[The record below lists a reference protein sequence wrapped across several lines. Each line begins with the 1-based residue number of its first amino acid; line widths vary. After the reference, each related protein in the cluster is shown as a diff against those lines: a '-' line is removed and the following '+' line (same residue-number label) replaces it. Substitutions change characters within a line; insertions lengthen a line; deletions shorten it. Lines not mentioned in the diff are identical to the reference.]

1 MVKRHLERSLRG
13 LRFFVA
19 LLLGAVVC
27 GMAFARESLAADS
40 FPPLEGREPPQSLAE
55 LWEGYDPTAEPLEVE
70 VVREWH
76 ADGIVTQML
85 VYTVGTFRSE
95 PARIA
100 AYYARPA
107 EVARPVPGILQIHGG
122 GQRAERPT
130 VEAYAK
136 NGYASLSINWGGRD
150 LEDTEPGDAGTD
162 WGAVDATQTGH
173 NTHYSS
179 IEPDAK
185 TLDAVA
191 SPRNSN
197 WFLITVAARRG
208 LTLLAAQPE
217 VDADRLG
224 VTGHS
229 MGGRLTV
236 MTTGVDPRVKAA
248 VPSCGGVAAA
258 QEPLLS
264 RAGAAIRRRPDLAPL
279 YMAAIDELPSLRQI
293 TCPIL
298 YLGPHNDFHGMLDQ
312 LYANWREVPSD
323 SIHFS
328 ISPHFNHRHLPE
340 SAFAGPRFFDC
351 VLRDGGWFPKTP
363 RLAVDLEAEGAAPL
377 AVVEP
382 ERPDDV
388 VEVEVFYSSD
398 PHGITRFWRRAKA
411 TRQGSRWVAPCDIST
426 IDQPLFVMA
435 NVRYPQPQAIIGP
448 PWEPISPE
456 TFLVSSWG
464 ETVEAETLQ
473 AAGVEPAQQPQPMI
487 EEDFTDLADWYQ
499 LNPDNLWHRQWVTR
513 KVKDPLWR
521 GRAGARL
528 ALDVLDRR
536 GGELVLTCE
545 FNTWAAFGRTPPGS
559 WYALLPFEGS
569 PDWQTVEV
577 GLEDLRLL
585 SGHDERPTDWSH
597 LTELGIAAT
606 VRSPEDRDE
615 ILAGGRWPEDR
626 QVRRL
631 RWEGGEAPPV
641 TVMSFNIRYGTAN
654 DGENAWPHRRERV
667 IDCIRAANPDLLG
680 TQETLAFQRDELAAG
695 LPGYAWVGVGRDD
708 GGDAGEMAALCYREA
723 RFERVDAGHFWLSP
737 TPENVG
743 SQGWD
748 AALPRIASWVRLRD
762 RQSPAGHEILYLNT
776 HFDHR
781 GGEARV
787 ESARLI
793 RQWLSDH
800 AADCRVIVTGDFNAA
815 EGSEPYDAL
824 FGEAADTDQGLLPL
838 VDTLRAVKPVATADE
853 GTFTGFD
860 AQQIQGARIDW
871 IGCSP
876 DWRIVSAAIDR
887 TSRDGRTPSDHAAVI
902 AVVAAPAEIPRPEDA
917 PQPLSPDAARRTF
930 KLPEG
935 LQVQLVAAEPLICE
949 PSGVC
954 WDAAGRLF
962 VSELHGYNLE
972 GQEDIEQ
979 LNKTGVLDR
988 EVRRIQAPD
997 DAKQRAAANTF
1008 GTIKLLHDD
1017 NGDGLMDRAT
1027 VFADR
1032 LPPCYGIVPA
1042 RDGVIAVAAP
1052 SIWYLADRDG
1062 DGVADVRE
1070 RLYDGF
1076 AAGIL
1081 ERNINQPQQGP
1092 DGWIHVGAGA
1102 GGGRITGPRLA
1113 EAVDLP
1119 NTDFRFKPDGT
1130 AIEPV
1135 VGRTHTF
1142 GFTFTDRGERIVIST
1157 SSPGI
1162 LVAPL
1167 SWEATARN
1175 PDHPLG
1181 RLEQRLGASQT
1192 FPTSAPHPWRSRRE
1206 ADPGFSAYY
1215 RDRYG
1220 IAESAANG
1228 YFTSACSPF
1237 FYDDSALPEIAGQL
1251 FTCEPAQNLIHRS
1264 LLRRDHGGLEL
1275 ERPAAETAREFFT
1288 SSDVWFHGMN
1298 LAHAPDGGLAIVD
1311 FYREIIEDYSAIP
1324 RYLQQQYELDHGVDR
1339 GRIWKIV
1346 AESMPPSEP
1355 AMDGLSER
1363 ALVSELASPRFWR
1376 RQTAFRLLA
1385 ERRGAE
1391 QAAEI
1396 ARLVDVDA
1404 ARAGVVSALRLL
1416 AYLGIDDPLAV
1427 QRGLSHPDPAV
1438 RTHAVQ
1444 VAAAWVARNSDLRVA
1459 VMTLADDPDPGV
1471 VRQVA
1476 VAIGGMSDPR
1486 AVPVLAKIARTHGSV
1501 SWMDEAVMTATADRA
1516 GALLETLLSEPE
1528 AIGEAESL
1536 VPLLARAVAV
1546 RRDPAELS
1554 EAILAIT
1561 STADERLKAA
1571 ALAGVREAFVET
1583 TSVTITPVAVRAITT
1598 AAADGTDEVAMPA
1611 GELMRLMRIE
1621 SAEQREARLAG
1632 ARARLTDPQASPE
1645 VHLAAVHEL
1654 AEEGDTVIASYL
1666 IEAFAS
1672 ATPAVREAI
1681 LTACFARSDRLP
1693 VVVAAMESGDLPAAA
1708 CSALQRSALETCR
1721 DREVAT
1727 RAEKLFASLAAP
1739 AVDRLGPYLEA
1750 CRTSHDATRG
1760 HQLFLTHCGACHR
1773 SRGEGVAVGPDLD
1786 GESQQPIETL
1796 LLSIL
1801 APNARIAGGY
1811 TTYRVLTT
1819 DGRVVSGLLAADTA
1833 TSVTLLGQEGKSE
1846 TILRREI
1853 DELVASPI
1861 SLMPESLASALSPG
1875 DVADIL
1881 AWLRQ

>member
-1 MVKRHLERSLRG
+1 MCFSTT
-13 LRFFVA
+13 
-19 LLLGAVVC
+19 LLLSAVVC
-27 GMAFARESLAADS
+27 GVAFAWETIAAES
-40 FPPLEGREPPQSLAE
+40 FPPLEGREPPENLAE

-70 VVREWH
+70 VVREWR

-85 VYTVGTFRSE
+85 VYTVGTFRGE

-107 EVARPVPGILQIHGG
+107 EVESPVPGILQIHGG

-136 NGYASLSINWGGRD
+136 NGYASLSINWGGRELD
-150 LEDTEPGDAGTD
+150 DAEPGDAGTD

-179 IEPDAK
+179 IEPDDK

-208 LTLLAAQPE
+208 LTLLTTQPE

-236 MTTGVDPRVKAA
+236 MTAGVDPRVKAA

-258 QEPLLS
+258 QEPLLG

-279 YMAAIDELPSLRQI
+279 YLAAIDELPSLRRI

-351 VLRDGGWFPKTP
+351 VLRDGGWFPETP
-363 RLAVDLEAEGAAPL
+363 RLAVDLETEHAVPL

-388 VEVEVFYSSD
+388 TAVDVFYSSD
-398 PHGITRFWRRAKA
+398 PHGITRFWQRGKA
-411 TRQGSRWVAPCDIST
+411 TRQGARWVARCEVST
-426 IDQPLFVMA
+426 TDQPLFVMA
-435 NVRYPQPQAIIGP
+435 NVRYPQPQPMVGP
-448 PWEPISPE
+448 PWEPVSPE

-464 ETVEAETLQ
+464 VTVEADALQ
-473 AAGVEPAQQPQPMI
+473 AAGVGPTQQPQEMI
-487 EEDFTDLADWYQ
+487 QESFSDLADWYQ
-499 LNPDNLWHRQWVTR
+499 LNPDNPWHRQWVTR

-521 GRAGARL
+521 GRPGARL
-528 ALDVLDRR
+528 AVDVLDQQ

-545 FNTWAAFGRTPPGS
+545 FNTWAAFGKTPPGS
-559 WYALLPFEGS
+559 WYAVMPFEAS
-569 PDWQTVEV
+569 SDWQTVEV
-577 GLEDLRLL
+577 GIEDLRLL
-585 SGHDERPTDWSH
+585 SGHDERPVDWSS
-597 LTELGIAAT
+597 LTELGMTAT
-606 VRSPEDRDE
+606 VRSPENRDE
-615 ILAGGRWPEDR
+615 ILAGGRWPDDR

-631 RWEGGEAPPV
+631 RWQGGEPPPV

-708 GGDAGEMAALCYREA
+708 GGEAGEMAALCYREA
-723 RFERVDAGHFWLSP
+723 RFEQVDAGHFWLSP
-737 TPENVG
+737 TPEMVG

-762 RQSPAGHEILYLNT
+762 RQSLTGHEILYLNT

-781 GGEARV
+781 GTEARV

-793 RQWLSDH
+793 RKWLSDQ
-800 AADCRVIVTGDFNAA
+800 AAECRVIVTGDFNAA
-815 EGSEPYDAL
+815 EGSEPYNAL
-824 FGEAADTDQGLLPL
+824 FGATADNDAGLLPL
-838 VDTLRAVKPVATADE
+838 VDALREVKPVATADE

-860 AQQIQGARIDW
+860 AEQIHGARIDW

-876 DWRIVSAAIDR
+876 DWRILSAVVDR
-887 TSRDGRTPSDHAAVI
+887 TSHDGRTPSDHAAVI
-902 AVVAAPAEIPRPEDA
+902 AVVAAPAEIPRPHDA
-917 PQPLSPDAARRTF
+917 PRPLSPDDARRTF

-935 LQVQLVAAEPLICE
+935 LRVQLVAAEPLICE

-997 DAKQRAAANTF
+997 DAKQRAAADTF

-1017 NGDGLMDRAT
+1017 NGDGRMDRAT
-1027 VFADR
+1027 LFADQ

-1052 SIWYLADRDG
+1052 SIFFLADRDG
-1062 DGVADVRE
+1062 DGVADVRQ

-1081 ERNINQPQQGP
+1081 ERNINQPQQWS
-1092 DGWIHVGAGA
+1092 DGWIYVGAGA

-1142 GFTFTDRGERIVIST
+1142 GFTCTDRGERIVIST

-1181 RLEQRLGASQT
+1181 RLEQRLGESQT
-1192 FPTSAPHPWRSRRE
+1192 FPASKPHPWRSRRE

-1237 FYDDSALPEIAGQL
+1237 FYDDTALPEITGQL
-1251 FTCEPAQNLIHRS
+1251 LTCEPAQNLIHRS
-1264 LLRRDHGGLEL
+1264 LLKRDHGGLEL
-1275 ERPAAETAREFFT
+1275 ERPAAEMASEFFT

-1298 LAHAPDGGLAIVD
+1298 LAHAPDGGVAIVD

-1324 RYLQQQYELDHGVDR
+1324 RYLQQQYELDHGIDR

-1346 AESMPPSEP
+1346 ADSMPPTEP
-1355 AMDGLSER
+1355 AMDVLSER
-1363 ALVSELASPRFWR
+1363 DLVSELASPRFWR

-1385 ERRGAE
+1385 EGGGGQ
-1391 QAAEI
+1391 QAADI
-1396 ARLVDVDA
+1396 ARLVDDGTS
-1404 ARAGVVSALRLL
+1404 RAGVVSALRLL
-1416 AYLGIDDPLAV
+1416 AYLEVDDTRAV
-1427 QRGLSHPDPAV
+1427 QRALSHPDPAV

-1444 VAAAWVARNSDLRVA
+1444 VAAASVAQNSDLRVA
-1459 VMTLADDPDPGV
+1459 VMALADDPDVGV

-1476 VAIGGMSDPR
+1476 VAMGNTSDPR
-1486 AVPVLAKIARTHGSV
+1486 AVALLAKIARTHGSV
-1501 SWMDEAVMTATADRA
+1501 LWMDAAVMTAAADRA
-1516 GALLETLLSEPE
+1516 GELLEALLNEPE
-1528 AIGEAESL
+1528 AIGEADSL

-1554 EAILAIT
+1554 ASILAIT
-1561 STADERLKAA
+1561 STADESLKAA
-1571 ALAGVREAFVET
+1571 GLAGVREAFAET
-1583 TSVTITPVAVRAITT
+1583 TSVTITPAAVRAITA
-1598 AAADGTDEVAMPA
+1598 AAADGTDEVATSA
-1611 GELMRLMRIE
+1611 GELVRLMRIE
-1621 SAEQREARLAG
+1621 SAEQREARLAE
-1632 ARARLTDPQASPE
+1632 ARARLSDPQASPE
-1645 VHLAAVHEL
+1645 IRLAAVHEL
-1654 AEEGDTVIASYL
+1654 AEEGDAAIASHL
-1666 IEAFAS
+1666 IGAFTS

-1693 VVVAAMESGDLPAAA
+1693 VVVAAMESGELPAAA
-1708 CSALQRSALETCR
+1708 CSALQRSTLATCR
-1721 DREVAT
+1721 DREVAQ
-1727 RAEKLFASLAAP
+1727 RAEKLFASLTAP
-1739 AVDRLGPYLEA
+1739 AVDRLGTYLDA
-1750 CRTSHDATRG
+1750 CRTPRDVSRG
-1760 HQLFLTHCGACHR
+1760 HQLFLKHCGVCHR
-1773 SRGEGVAVGPDLD
+1773 SHGEGVAVGPDLD
-1786 GESQQPIETL
+1786 GESQQPYETL

-1861 SLMPESLASALSPG
+1861 SLMPESLATALAPG